1 MAFVTNYSFDNMS
14 RIGNDACFQDQN
26 SIQNMKYA
34 NYNLEN
40 YFANDCTMKIPIA
53 VATAQPG
60 IMYNGTSPVGSGGC
74 VVDDSSRLLFG
85 KHNTHPKSK
94 IDLYQ
99 RPFMT
104 VPYLGR
110 GSVDPVLE
118 SQIQQGEMI
127 TNKRTVTGLPEK
139 SYLKYT
145 STPLQSN
152 IHNRVTNPV
161 YCIESVASDG
171 WIRGGIPSRELTRDR
186 EFLNRQ
192 NQQPTAAMY

>member
-14 RIGNDACFQDQN
+14 RIGNDSCFQDQN
-26 SIQNMKYA
+26 TIQNMKYA

-40 YFANDCTMKIPIA
+40 YFAGDCSMKIPIKF
-53 VATAQPG
+53 ATSQPG

-74 VVDDSSRLLFG
+74 VVDDSSKLLFSQ
-85 KHNTHPKSK
+85 NSSTHPRSK

-99 RPFMT
+99 RPFAT

-118 SQIQQGEMI
+118 SQMQQGEMI
-127 TNKRTVTGLPEK
+127 TNKRTVTRLPEK

-145 STPLQSN
+145 NTPLQSN
-152 IHNRVTNPV
+152 IQNRVTNPAYRV
-161 YCIESVASDG
+161 EGVASEG

-192 NQQPTAAMY
+192 Q

>member
-1 MAFVTNYSFDNMS
+1 MAFVTNYNFDNLS
-14 RIGNDACFQDQN
+14 RIGNDSFFQYQN
-26 SIQNMKYA
+26 TIQNLRYA

-40 YFANDCTMKIPIA
+40 YFAKDCTMKIPIH
-53 VATAQPG
+53 VATSQPG

-74 VVDDSSRLLFG
+74 VVDDSSKLLFG
-85 KHNTHPKSK
+85 EARNAYLKSQ

-99 RPFMT
+99 RPFAT

-127 TNKRTVTGLPEK
+127 TNRRTVTRLPEK
-139 SYLKYT
+139 SYMKYT
-145 STPLQSN
+145 NVPLQSN
-152 IHNRVTNPV
+152 IQNRITNPKFCV
-161 YCIESVASDG
+161 ESDASEG

-192 NQQPTAAMY
+192 NK